1 MSFVYP
7 NQLHIR
13 TAFNKQLVTQKGA
26 QLFGVTE
33 ELFSNWRWQMKFQI
47 QSGEDFPG
55 IINFSSD
62 EKQAFTELKNIFHAG
77 ISPYSLALINFAD
90 EQDPVRLQLVP
101 KLNELNDNYGVLDPL
116 NEVNNSPV
124 KEVVHVYKDRI
135 AWCVAQLC
143 PVYCRYC
150 FRKRR
155 DGEEGLH
162 FNPKIIEKGLE
173 YISRNKNIRD
183 VLITGGD
190 PFIAHDGTIENLLK
204 RLREIPHV
212 EIIRF
217 GTRTPVSLP
226 YRITQE
232 FAEMLAKYHPIW
244 INTHFNSAQELT
256 PEAAAAIDTLLRNGI
271 PVGNQSVF
279 LKNVNDDVVKM
290 RELVNGLVHMR
301 VRPYYIYHPQ
311 IVGGTEHLRI
321 PIEKGLDI
329 MRQLRGSTTG
339 FANPQYVLDTPSGK
353 VPLSPNHLLARDGDY
368 VILEQL
374 NKEPW
379 AEPSPLDG
387 YIPQVPLEEKRYPS
401 AQRINSGL

>member
-13 TAFNKQLVTQKGA
+13 TAFNKKLVTQSGA
-26 QLFGVTE
+26 KLFGVPE
-33 ELFSNWRWQMKFQI
+33 ETFSNWRWQMKYQI

-55 IINFSSD
+55 IIHFSSE
-62 EKQAFTELKNIFHAG
+62 EKKAFLELKNVFHAG
-77 ISPYSLALINFAD
+77 ISPYSISLIDFVN
-90 EQDPVRLQLVP
+90 QNDPVRLQLVP
-101 KLNELNDNYGVLDPL
+101 KLEELKDNYGVLDPL
-116 NEVNNSPV
+116 KEVNNSPV

-162 FNPKIIEKGLE
+162 FNPKIIEKGLD
-173 YISRNKNIRD
+173 YISGNKNIRD

-204 RLREIPHV
+204 KLRGIPHV

-256 PEAAAAIDTLLRNGI
+256 PEAASAIDTLLKNGI

-279 LKNVNDDVVKM
+279 LKNINDDVIKM
-290 RELVNGLVHMR
+290 RELVNGLVNMR

-353 VPLSPNHLLARDGDY
+353 IPLSPNHLIARDGDY
-368 VILEQL
+368 VILKQL
-374 NKEPW
+374 NNEPW
-379 AEPSPLDG
+379 AEPSPLEE
-387 YIPQVPLEEKRYPS
+387 YVPQIRLEEKPFPH
-401 AQRINSGL
+401 AQRI